1 MFSVFLWYQEKKG
14 ATEDEMVAWHH
25 RLNGHE
31 FEQTPGDGEG
41 QGSPACC
48 NPWGHK
54 ELDMTEH
61 QQNKNM
67 IFPLSLHR
75 FKWGSLWR
83 GQIHRLQSKLK
94 DSGPPETVPSWGWE
108 VAGALGSHAC
118 GQCPH
123 HGISNAHTCPSPGCP
138 LTWRSASVLPSFPTK
153 MVFATSCHSYE
164 IQGVMRWGGKPGN
177 YVGST
182 PASLVPSL
190 WQQLAHPCTLA
201 GTWVRAVACVV
212 VTSVTKWP
220 EQELNY

>member
-1 MFSVFLWYQEKKG
+1 MRWLHGIIDSMDMNSSKPREMEKDREARHAAVHGVTKSW
-14 ATEDEMVAWHH
+14 TW
-25 RLNGHE
+25 LNI
-31 FEQTPGDGEG
+31 
-41 QGSPACC
+41 
-48 NPWGHK
+48 NK
-54 ELDMTEH
+54 
-61 QQNKNM
+61 NKNM